1 MEGPS
6 LQKTIPSSTA
16 LVNKFRALPFRLPF
30 LSRKAYLILIPSLLC
45 LGAFVFLAHRYVDQ
59 KAAKTWDI
67 QSLKSPDVNPEP
79 SSSPTSSQAP
89 SPPASISTLGREYT
103 LKRITAVK
111 KGQTLSQLSQEYYGM
126 VNLTLI
132 DLLLELNP
140 TIADV
145 NLIIVDQEIKIPHMT
160 EGLLMIQSPDHTYK
174 IHAGTFEA
182 PDSAKL
188 FGDEPA
194 LKGQTIE
201 ILPRKVSPRETWYRV
216 MIGEFDNKD
225 EVLKRIS
232 LLKEKRLLPAFGGLP
247 KAR

>member
-1 MEGPS
+1 
-6 LQKTIPSSTA
+6 
-16 LVNKFRALPFRLPF
+16 
-30 LSRKAYLILIPSLLC
+30 
-45 LGAFVFLAHRYVDQ
+45 VDQ
-59 KAAKTWDI
+59 QAAKTWDI
-67 QSLKSPDVNPEP
+67 KSLKSPGGNAEP
-79 SSSPTSSQAP
+79 SFSPTSSQAT
-89 SPPASISTLGREYT
+89 SPHASISTLGREYT

-140 TIADV
+140 SIDNV
-145 NLIIVDQEIKIPHMT
+145 HLIVVDQEIKIPHLT
-160 EGLLMIQSPDHTYK
+160 EGLLMMPSPDHTYK

-188 FGDEPA
+188 YGDEPA

-216 MIGEFDNKD
+216 MIGKFDNKD
-225 EVLKRIS
+225 DVLKRIS

-247 KAR
+247 QAR